1 MKDTTVLVVED
12 EEDIQ
17 ELIAFNLQKEGYKV
31 ERAGSGNEALKM
43 AREIQ
48 PDLMMLD
55 LMLPG
60 MNGLEICQQIR
71 ENKKTADIPII
82 MVTAKGEE
90 ADIVK
95 GLEMG
100 ADDYVTKPF
109 SVKIL
114 LIRVKALLRRKSI
127 GSQVN
132 EESVLRFPDLEIN
145 VGKHE
150 TLVCGKQV
158 KLTHSEF
165 GILHALALRP
175 GWVFTRTQI
184 VNAIRGEDY
193 AVTDR
198 SIDFQIVG
206 LRKKLG
212 AVSHYIETVRGVGY
226 RFYE

>member
-1 MKDTTVLVVED
+1 MTETTILVVED

-17 ELIAFNLQKEGYKV
+17 ELIVFNMKKEGCKV
-31 ERAGSGNEALKM
+31 DRADSGSDAIRM
-43 AREIQ
+43 AREIH
-48 PDLMMLD
+48 PDLMILD

-60 MNGLEICQQIR
+60 LNGLEVCQQIR
-71 ENKKTADIPII
+71 DNKELADMPII

-90 ADIVK
+90 SDIVA

-114 LIRVKALLRRKSI
+114 LTRVKALLRRKNG
-127 GSQVN
+127 GSL
-132 EESVLRFPDLEIN
+132 EEEGILRFPDLEIN

-150 TLVCGKQV
+150 TLVCGQQI

-165 GILHALALRP
+165 AILHALALRP

-184 VNAIRGEDY
+184 VNAIRGDDY

-206 LRKKLG
+206 LRKKLDT
-212 AVSHYIETVRGVGY
+212 VSHYIETVRGVGY

>member
-1 MKDTTVLVVED
+1 MTETTVLVVED

-17 ELIAFNLQKEGYKV
+17 ELIAFNLTKEGYKV
-31 ERAGSGNEALKM
+31 ERTDSGSEAVKI
-43 AREIQ
+43 ARDII
-48 PDLMMLD
+48 PDLIVLD

-60 MNGLEICQQIR
+60 LNGLEVCQNIR
-71 ENKKTADIPII
+71 ENKVTADIPII

-90 ADIVK
+90 ADIVA

-114 LIRVKALLRRKSI
+114 LIRVKALLRRNSA
-127 GSQVN
+127 GSVD
-132 EESVLRFPDLEIN
+132 EEGVLKFPDLEIN

-165 GILHALALRP
+165 CILHALALRP

-184 VNAIRGEDY
+184 VNAIRGDDY

-206 LRKKLG
+206 LRKKMG
-212 AVSHYIETVRGVGY
+212 KVSHYIETVRGVGY